1 VLVRGV
7 FGFDWG
13 LGWRFCSMAKMFY
26 TLDEAAAKLGRS
38 ADEVRR
44 MADSGQLQE
53 FRDGDRLMFKVDQV
67 DLMSGGDDEVGAGG
81 GGMIPL
87 ADGGDESGMGLS
99 LEDSGPG
106 GYGLAGEVG
115 SGGGGGGAKE
125 RSGISIF
132 DEDDLG
138 GVDTSADTLMTD
150 ATTGD
155 LTMDS
160 VGGSGSGLLDLTQES
175 DDTSLGADLLGD
187 VYAGDE
193 ELGVASQTQASS
205 GLFETT
211 GAASDVSPG
220 VGGGVAAYTVIAP
233 VEGGWS
239 GLTGGLALGT
249 VLVVLLAG
257 IALVF
262 SLVGAPSNPVAAMM
276 SGNLMMWLGIFAA
289 VVLVPGVVG
298 FLIGRKS

>member
-1 VLVRGV
+1 MVVWEGV
-7 FGFDWG
+7 GGSEVW
-13 LGWRFCSMAKMFY
+13 SMAKMFY
-26 TLDEAAAKLGRS
+26 TLDEAATRLGRS
-38 ADEVRR
+38 SDEVRQ

-53 FRDGDRLMFKVDQV
+53 FRDGDRLMFKVEQV
-67 DLMSGGDDEVGAGG
+67 DLLAGGEDDGGLGGSG

-87 ADGGDESGMGLS
+87 ADGGDESGLGLT
-99 LEDSGPG
+99 LEDSGQ
-106 GYGLAGEVG
+106 GYGIASDPMV
-115 SGGGGGGAKE
+115 GGGSAKE

-132 DEDDLG
+132 DEDDVG

-187 VYAGDE
+187 VYSGDE
-193 ELGVASQTQASS
+193 ELSAAGQTRASS

-220 VGGGVAAYTVIAP
+220 VGGGVAAFVAVAP

-239 GLTGGLALGT
+239 GLTAGMALGT
-249 VLVVLLAG
+249 LLVVLAAG
-257 IALVF
+257 MALVF
-262 SLVGAPSNPVAAMM
+262 SLVGAPTNPVASMM
-276 SGNLMMWLGIFAA
+276 SGNLMMWLGVFAG
-289 VVLVPGVVG
+289 VVLVPGVIG
-298 FLIGRKS
+298 FLIGRKA